1 MKKFL
6 ILFFIFILFSE
17 EMYKI
22 EPGDV
27 LEIIVF
33 GEEELSREV
42 VVMRNGNIS
51 FPLIGEVKIS
61 GYTLKEAEEVI
72 KEKLKAYFTH
82 PVVSIIVKSP
92 TSPFVSVF
100 GEVLRPGAI
109 PYQKGL
115 RLTDYIALAGGPTPD
130 ANLKK
135 VKLIKFTFEKP
146 VSLTLNVDKII
157 KKGIVEE
164 NIELKSGDLIYVPKK
179 FKINWG
185 IVLNTLSL
193 TVSIL
198 NLYITLERLK

>member
-6 ILFFIFILFSE
+6 ILFFTVTLFSQE
-17 EMYKI
+17 YKI

-42 VVMRNGNIS
+42 IVMRNGNIS

-61 GYTLKEAEEVI
+61 GYTLKKAEEVI
-72 KEKLKAYFTH
+72 REKLKSYFTH
-82 PVVSIIVKSP
+82 PVVSIIIKSP
-92 TSPFVSVF
+92 TSPSISVF

-109 PYQKGL
+109 PYQRGL

-135 VKLIKFTFEKP
+135 VKVVKFALEKP
-146 VSLTLNVDKII
+146 VSITLNVDKII
-157 KKGIVEE
+157 KKGIIEE
-164 NIELKSGDLIYVPKK
+164 NIELKSGDLVYVPKK

-193 TVSIL
+193 AVSVL

>member
-6 ILFFIFILFSE
+6 ILFFISILFSQE
-17 EMYKI
+17 YKI
-22 EPGDV
+22 EPGDI

-42 VVMRNGNIS
+42 IVMHNGNIS

-72 KEKLKAYFTH
+72 KEKLKTYFTH
-82 PVVSIIVKSP
+82 PVVSIVVKSP
-92 TSPFVSVF
+92 TSPSVSVF

-115 RLTDYIALAGGPTPD
+115 KLTDYIALAGGPTPD

-135 VKLIKFTFEKP
+135 VKVVKFTLEKP
-146 VSLTLNVDKII
+146 VSITLNVDKII
-157 KKGIVEE
+157 KKGIIEE
-164 NIELKSGDLIYVPKK
+164 NIELKSGDLVYVPKK

-185 IVLNTLSL
+185 IFLNTLSL
-193 TVSIL
+193 AVSVL

>member
-6 ILFFIFILFSE
+6 ILIFTFTLFSQE
-17 EMYKI
+17 YKI

-42 VVMRNGNIS
+42 IVMRNGNIS
-51 FPLIGEVKIS
+51 FPLIGEFKIS

-72 KEKLKAYFTH
+72 KEKLKSYFTH

-92 TSPFVSVF
+92 TSPSVSVF

-109 PYQKGL
+109 PYQRGL
-115 RLTDYIALAGGPTPD
+115 KLTDYIALAGGPTPD

-135 VKLIKFTFEKP
+135 VKVVKFALEKP

-157 KKGIVEE
+157 KKGIIEE

-185 IVLNTLSL
+185 IFLNTLSL
-193 TVSIL
+193 AVSVL
-198 NLYITLERLK
+198 NLYITLEKLK

>member
-6 ILFFIFILFSE
+6 ILFFTVTLFSQE
-17 EMYKI
+17 YKI

-42 VVMRNGNIS
+42 IVMRNGNIS

-72 KEKLKAYFTH
+72 REKLKSYFTH
-82 PVVSIIVKSP
+82 PVVSIIIKSP
-92 TSPFVSVF
+92 TSPSISVF

-109 PYQKGL
+109 PYQRGL

-135 VKLIKFTFEKP
+135 VKVVKFALEKP
-146 VSLTLNVDKII
+146 VSITLNVDKII
-157 KKGIVEE
+157 KKGIIEE
-164 NIELKSGDLIYVPKK
+164 NIELKSGDLVYVPKK

-193 TVSIL
+193 AVSVL

>member
-6 ILFFIFILFSE
+6 ILIFTFTLFSQE
-17 EMYKI
+17 YKI

-42 VVMRNGNIS
+42 IVMRNGNIS
-51 FPLIGEVKIS
+51 FPLIGEFKIS

-72 KEKLKAYFTH
+72 KEKLKSYFTH

-92 TSPFVSVF
+92 TSPSVSVF

-109 PYQKGL
+109 PYQRGL
-115 RLTDYIALAGGPTPD
+115 KLTDYIALAGGPTPD

-135 VKLIKFTFEKP
+135 VKVVKFASEKP

-157 KKGIVEE
+157 KKGIIEE

-185 IVLNTLSL
+185 IFLNTLSL
-193 TVSIL
+193 AVSVL

>member
-6 ILFFIFILFSE
+6 ILIFTFTLFSQE
-17 EMYKI
+17 YKI

-42 VVMRNGNIS
+42 IVMRNGNIS
-51 FPLIGEVKIS
+51 FPLIGEFKIS

-72 KEKLKAYFTH
+72 KEKLKSYFTH

-92 TSPFVSVF
+92 TSPSVSVF

-109 PYQKGL
+109 PYQRGL
-115 RLTDYIALAGGPTPD
+115 KLTDYIALAGGPTPD

-135 VKLIKFTFEKP
+135 VKVVKFALEKP

-157 KKGIVEE
+157 KKGIIEE

-185 IVLNTLSL
+185 IFLNTLSL
-193 TVSIL
+193 AVSVL